1 MKSFEERRKTL
12 ENFAT
17 SRVKSRRSNTAR
29 FVFFV
34 RERKRE
40 RERERERERRAF
52 RPTLTGRTMTTK
64 RKAAPLR
71 DVDPL
76 HVSADEV
83 CLMSGSSIQDPSQLV
98 VVEFDLA
105 IAAEAQADGAG
116 QAPEVQ
122 VDSFCRCVCRAVQK
136 RFPSSSEIAL

>member
-17 SRVKSRRSNTAR
+17 SRVKSRSNTAR

-64 RKAAPLR
+64 RARFAFPK
-71 DVDPL
+71 VL
-76 HVSADEV
+76 HV
-83 CLMSGSSIQDPSQLV
+83 PH
-98 VVEFDLA
+98 F
-105 IAAEAQADGAG
+105 
-116 QAPEVQ
+116 
-122 VDSFCRCVCRAVQK
+122 
-136 RFPSSSEIAL
+136 